1 VHSWQQEL
9 HRLEQQL
16 DRSLQQERHKLVHK
30 RQQLERSWQ
39 QERHK
44 QERNPCCHWQL
55 EHSSLGRH
63 HSYRSTVA

>member
-1 VHSWQQEL
+1 MHSWQQEL

-39 QERHK
+39 LERHK
-44 QERNPCCHWQL
+44 LEHNPCCSSQL
-55 EHSSLGRH
+55 EHSSLDQH
-63 HSYRSTVA
+63 HSYHSTVA

>member
-9 HRLEQQL
+9 
-16 DRSLQQERHKLVHK
+16 HKLVHK

-44 QERNPCCHWQL
+44 LEHNPCCSSQL
-55 EHSSLGRH
+55 EHSSLDQH
-63 HSYRSTVA
+63 HSYHSTVA

>member
-9 HRLEQQL
+9 
-16 DRSLQQERHKLVHK
+16 HKLVHK

-44 QERNPCCHWQL
+44 LEHNPCCSSQL

-63 HSYRSTVA
+63 HSYHSMVA